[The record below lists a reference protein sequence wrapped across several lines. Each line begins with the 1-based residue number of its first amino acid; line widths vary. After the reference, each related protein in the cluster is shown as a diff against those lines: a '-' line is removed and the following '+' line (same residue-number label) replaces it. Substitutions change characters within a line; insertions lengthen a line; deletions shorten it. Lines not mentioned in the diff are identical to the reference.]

1 MTKQMET
8 NRNECEHGESK
19 SEVAVHEAVLD
30 LSCKTHNV
38 PKILQTNK
46 TTDATKTSYIDLTA
60 KCIAAT
66 QYHYPYQQ
74 PSLSV
79 FNEQVVAAGNANKTL
94 TPSPVEADSTKAVNE
109 VIYSNSHV
117 NLPSFVVSSPHTT
130 MVTTL
135 RTPILPDNEV
145 IMRFPVAATAMS
157 YAETPLPLPSNEAMR
172 QASLAIPMALPT
184 SPPSV
189 EMPTSANTH
198 RKLPRPFKAYPLH
211 KTSFPYPAYSTLDYD
226 SNRNYEKFRASMM
239 ERVKKIHD
247 GSNPKMRRAN
257 KNNSAASTCEKTTDG
272 KDSSYLEKRRKN
284 NEAAKRSRD
293 ARRAKEDELAIRVAY
308 LEQENTLLKHK
319 LEQYISHYSS
329 L

>member
-1 MTKQMET
+1 THH
-8 NRNECEHGESK
+8 RNVGYAGKRAKICI
-19 SEVAVHEAVLD
+19 HERRR
-30 LSCKTHNV
+30 C
-38 PKILQTNK
+38 
-46 TTDATKTSYIDLTA
+46 
-60 KCIAAT
+60 
-66 QYHYPYQQ
+66 
-74 PSLSV
+74 V
-79 FNEQVVAAGNANKTL
+79 FDEQVIAAGNTNKTL

-157 YAETPLPLPSNEAMR
+157 YAETSLPLPSNEAMR
-172 QASLAIPMALPT
+172 QASLAIPMTLPT

-211 KTSFPYPAYSTLDYD
+211 KTSFPYPTYSTLDYD

-239 ERVKKIHD
+239 ERVKKIQD
-247 GSNPKMRRAN
+247 GPNPKMRRAN
-257 KNNSAASTCEKTTDG
+257 KNNSAASTCAEKTTDG
-272 KDSSYLEKRRKN
+272 KDSTYFEKRRKN

-293 ARRAKEDELAIRVAY
+293 ARRAKEDELAIRVAF

-319 LEQYISHYSS
+319 LEQYMHYSS